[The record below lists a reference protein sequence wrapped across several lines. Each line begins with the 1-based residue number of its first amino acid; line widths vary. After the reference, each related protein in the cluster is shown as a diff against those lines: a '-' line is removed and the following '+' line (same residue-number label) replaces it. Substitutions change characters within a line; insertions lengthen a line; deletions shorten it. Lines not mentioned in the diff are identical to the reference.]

1 MNCKDL
7 LNEIDRHFMNP
18 SARLQLFSLLNIFSC
33 APNFSSAAQ
42 ILPRLP
48 LMEHLLLSLFLDNSS
63 TACTLA
69 VTLIVKLLPFF
80 AVYAREALKEMLP
93 RLFAIL
99 ARIMCWKRR
108 RASKGRTL
116 TDEAVD
122 PDFEKEL
129 EQETNPILTV
139 SPNVQWERL
148 DMVFNVTTPMPP
160 SSRPFFTM
168 LYYLYPSNVLK
179 FLRSPV
185 HYLND
190 NNIPSP
196 YLETW
201 EQALNEDEI
210 RRRTE
215 VRVSSFFQTISWED
229 FFTEPR

>member
-1 MNCKDL
+1 
-7 LNEIDRHFMNP
+7 MNP
-18 SARLQLFSLLNIFSC
+18 SSRLQLFTLLNVFSC

-42 ILPRLP
+42 ILPKLP
-48 LMEHLLLSLFLDNSS
+48 LMEHLLLSLSLDNSS

-80 AVYAREALKEMLP
+80 AVHAREALKEMLP
-93 RLFAIL
+93 RLFAVL

-116 TDEAVD
+116 SDEAVD
-122 PDFEKEL
+122 VDFEKEL
-129 EQETNPILTV
+129 EQETNPVLTV
-139 SPNVQWERL
+139 SKDVQWERL
-148 DMVFNVTTPMPP
+148 DMIFNVTTPMPP

-185 HYLND
+185 QYLKD

-201 EQALNEDEI
+201 ERALNEDEI

-215 VRVSSFFQTISWED
+215 VRV
-229 FFTEPR
+229 FT